1 LKDKHK
7 KRAVLI
13 KRSSFFC
20 VSYLLIYRVVKS
32 SIEENSHQASS
43 NKYSLDKD
51 DAENIKNKLF
61 YLL

>member
-1 LKDKHK
+1 M
-7 KRAVLI
+7 
-13 KRSSFFC
+13 
-20 VSYLLIYRVVKS
+20 YRVVKS

-51 DAENIKNKLF
+51 DAENNKNKLF